1 MQMNYL
7 IGGLVF
13 ALIVS
18 LYFNK
23 SLYDEKNTLIND
35 LAICKSSKV
44 NLEDSILKQNKE
56 LDNIKVDYDNKIKEY
71 NKKLQTPRV
80 IIKEVKSNECE
91 DIKSILND
99 VRNLKL

>member
-1 MQMNYL
+1 MNYL

-13 ALIVS
+13 TLIVS

-23 SLYDEKNTLIND
+23 SLYDKKNTLSND
-35 LAICKSSKV
+35 LVICKSNKV

-91 DIKSILND
+91 DIKSILDD